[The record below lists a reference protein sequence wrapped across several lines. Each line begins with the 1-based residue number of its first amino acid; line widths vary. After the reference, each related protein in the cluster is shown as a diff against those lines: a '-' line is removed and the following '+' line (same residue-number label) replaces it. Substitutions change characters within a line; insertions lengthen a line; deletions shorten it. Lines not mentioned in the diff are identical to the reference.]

1 MAAKRQ
7 TNTIYKEQR
16 SKRTTYSK
24 SRRVTRSKQY
34 ISQNSLLDY
43 FRFGESY
50 TSLVLG
56 IVVVIVST
64 ILIISTIKDR
74 NLQNSPKKETSSLST
89 SRDKE
94 IESEQL
100 KEEVT
105 YRVKTGDTLWSIAE
119 KEYNSGYK
127 WTLIAQANKIQNPD
141 LIEVGKLLVI
151 PSDSKNQDQQTVQE
165 NTLNPPSQGQKE
177 TSRQTQI
184 KKYIVKRGDYLWAIA
199 EKEYNNGYRWVDI
212 AHANNLANPDI
223 IHAGN
228 ELIIPD
234 P

>member
-1 MAAKRQ
+1 MAARKQRNTTHKEHKSKQ
-7 TNTIYKEQR
+7 TVYA
-16 SKRTTYSK
+16 K
-24 SRRVTRSKQY
+24 SRKVTRAKQY
-34 ISQNSLLDY
+34 ASQNSLLDY

-50 TSLVLG
+50 TSLILG
-56 IVVVIVST
+56 IVVVIVTT
-64 ILIISTIKDR
+64 ILVISTIRDR

-94 IESEQL
+94 IESDQL

-105 YRVKTGDTLWSIAE
+105 YRVKEGDTLWSIAE
-119 KEYNSGYK
+119 KEYNNGYH
-127 WTLIAQANKIQNPD
+127 WTLIAQANKVQNPD
-141 LIEVGKLLVI
+141 LIEVGELLVI
-151 PSDSKNQDQQTVQE
+151 PSDSNTYDQQTTQE
-165 NTLNPPSQGQKE
+165 NTLNPPTWDQKE
-177 TSRQTQI
+177 TSRHTQI

-212 AHANNLANPDI
+212 ARANNLANPNI

>member
-7 TNTIYKEQR
+7 RNTSQKEQK
-16 SKRTTYSK
+16 SKRTVYSK
-24 SRRVTRSKQY
+24 PQKVTISKQY
-34 ISQNSLLDY
+34 TSQNSILDY

-56 IVVVIVST
+56 IVVVIVTT
-64 ILIISTIKDR
+64 ILVISTIRDR
-74 NLQNSPKKETSSLST
+74 NLQNTPKKETSSTST

-94 IESEQL
+94 IESDQL
-100 KEEVT
+100 KEKVT

-119 KEYNSGYK
+119 KEYNNGYQ
-127 WTLIAQANKIQNPD
+127 WTLIAQANKVQNPD
-141 LIEVGKLLVI
+141 VIEVGEVLVI
-151 PSDSKNQDQQTVQE
+151 PPDNNSYTQQTTQE
-165 NTLNPPSQGQKE
+165 NTMTSPSSE
-177 TSRQTQI
+177 QTKILKQPEI

-212 AHANNLANPDI
+212 ARANNLANPDI

>member
-7 TNTIYKEQR
+7 RNTTQKEQK
-16 SKRTTYSK
+16 SKRTVYSK
-24 SRRVTRSKQY
+24 SRKVTRAKRY
-34 ISQNSLLDY
+34 TSQNSILDY

-56 IVVVIVST
+56 IVVVIVTT
-64 ILIISTIKDR
+64 ILVISTIRDR
-74 NLQNSPKKETSSLST
+74 NLLNAPKKETSSIST

-94 IESEQL
+94 IESDQL

-105 YRVKTGDTLWSIAE
+105 YRVKTGDNLWSIAE
-119 KEYNSGYK
+119 KEYNNGFK
-127 WTLIAQANKIQNPD
+127 WTLIAQSNKVQNPD
-141 LIEVGKLLVI
+141 VINVGEVLVI
-151 PSDSKNQDQQTVQE
+151 PSDNNTYDQQTTQE
-165 NTLNPPSQGQKE
+165 DTLTSPSSEQKE
-177 TSRQTQI
+177 ISKQTQI

-212 AHANNLANPDI
+212 ARANNLANPDI

>member
-7 TNTIYKEQR
+7 RNTSQKEQK
-16 SKRTTYSK
+16 SKRTVYSK
-24 SRRVTRSKQY
+24 PQKVTRVKQY
-34 ISQNSLLDY
+34 TSQNSILDY

-56 IVVVIVST
+56 IVVVIVTT
-64 ILIISTIKDR
+64 ILVISTIRDR
-74 NLQNSPKKETSSLST
+74 NLQNSPKKETSSIST
-89 SRDKE
+89 STDKE
-94 IESEQL
+94 IESDQL
-100 KEEVT
+100 KEKVT

-119 KEYNSGYK
+119 KEYNNGYK
-127 WTLIAQANKIQNPD
+127 WTLIAQENKVQNPD
-141 LIEVGKLLVI
+141 VIKVGEVLVI
-151 PSDSKNQDQQTVQE
+151 PPDNNSYTQQTTQE
-165 NTLNPPSQGQKE
+165 NTITSPSSE
-177 TSRQTQI
+177 QTKILKQTEM